1 LSHLGLTRTLL
12 KQNDR
17 GMAALQQNICY
28 KRELRS
34 GDIVTIRS
42 GVMEMKEKTMRLCH
56 HMTNDETGEI
66 VASTEITGVYMD
78 TTNRRSCLFPAHIFE
93 RSGFVHL
100 AGCTNARVY
109 KIGSMQFSGSSRRTG
124 SKRNSTPPCSAA
136 INLPLF
142 FDLFCYW
149 RTSFTI
155 LSNSACFEY
164 PYLQCPR

>member
-1 LSHLGLTRTLL
+1 MGHMNVMWYTGKFDEASWHLLSHLGLTRTLL

-78 TTNRRSCLFPAHIFE
+78 TTNRRSCLFPANIFE
-93 RSGFVHL
+93 RGRELAEIGDINESGQPVW
-100 AGCTNARVY
+100 CE
-109 KIGSMQFSGSSRRTG
+109 
-124 SKRNSTPPCSAA
+124 AA
-136 INLPLF
+136 SYISQDAPTLEF
-142 FDLFCYW
+142 
-149 RTSFTI
+149 I
-155 LSNSACFEY
+155 K
-164 PYLQCPR
+164 